1 MRPCKRDFLRATP
14 EATRTR
20 QNETNDS
27 GLTSGQSPN
36 HPLPALPFS
45 FPLPS
50 QFSTP
55 QEQTQTPNH
64 NDAMSRRF
72 CVFVDVLNGCLT
84 DAEKVDHSRSIV
96 GGWSCSHLNGSSI
109 SHIRFIQ
116 IPSYALYLG
125 LITTYIAK
133 HIVTYCYTIYL
144 TYTGL

>member
-1 MRPCKRDFLRATP
+1 MSVYSMLPTVLFVGQYLSVFFSSSLCFSKSPTVYIMRPCKRDFLRATP

-96 GGWSCSHLNGSSI
+96 GG
-109 SHIRFIQ
+109 
-116 IPSYALYLG
+116 
-125 LITTYIAK
+125 
-133 HIVTYCYTIYL
+133 
-144 TYTGL
+144 